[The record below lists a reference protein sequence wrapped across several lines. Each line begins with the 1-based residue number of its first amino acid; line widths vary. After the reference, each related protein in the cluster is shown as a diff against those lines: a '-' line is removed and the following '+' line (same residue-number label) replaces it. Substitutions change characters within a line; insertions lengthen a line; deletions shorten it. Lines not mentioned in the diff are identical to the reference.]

1 MSRSDGRGGLR
12 ELSWLALALALPAP
26 WLAAALLP
34 ADLGAG
40 GISLLAGLAILGAAF
55 LLSWST
61 ELAERDIPQSLAL
74 LVLALVSVLPEYAVD
89 LHFAIRAASEP
100 RYASYAIANMT
111 GANRLLIGL
120 GWALVV
126 LTACARGRQTELAIA
141 PRQRLEMRFLLLATC
156 WSFTIPLGG
165 HLDLVDSSVMLGLF
179 GAYVWTASRGRA
191 VEVELIGPA
200 AWIDARTA
208 AAPRRVVALFL
219 LAYGAFAIWMSAEPF
234 AEGLVELGQH
244 VHVDEFLLVQW
255 VAPLASES
263 PEFVVALLFAWRLRG
278 TVGLGALISSKVNQW
293 TLLVGALPVAFVAAG
308 GGLEGLALDARQREE
323 LWLTSAQ
330 SLLATVIVADLRV
343 SRLEA
348 IVLASLFAVQLV
360 FPGTEVRLAFAV
372 LYVVLAGGLLVH
384 SGERRLGVL
393 ALLRGR

>member
-1 MSRSDGRGGLR
+1 MSARSGWGGARDLAW
-12 ELSWLALALALPAP
+12 LVLALGLPVP
-26 WLAAALLP
+26 W
-34 ADLGAG
+34 LGAG
-40 GISLLAGLAILGAAF
+40 AVGAAPEAGVVATLSGLAILGAAF

-61 ELAERDIPQSLAL
+61 ELAERDVPQSLAL

-89 LHFAIRAASEP
+89 LHFAIRAATEP
-100 RYASYAIANMT
+100 RYAGYAVANMT

-120 GWALVV
+120 GWSAVV
-126 LTACARGRQTELAIA
+126 LLSCARRRESHLTVA
-141 PRQRLEMRFLLLATC
+141 PHQRLEIRFLLLATL

-165 HLDLVDSSVMLGLF
+165 HLDLVDSGVLLALF
-179 GAYVWTASRGRA
+179 GGYVVAASRGA
-191 VEVELIGPA
+191 EVEVELVGPA
-200 AWIDARTA
+200 AWLDARCGD
-208 AAPRRVVALFL
+208 APRRLLVLAL
-219 LAYGAFAIWMSAEPF
+219 LAYGALAIWLSAEPF

-293 TLLVGALPVAFVAAG
+293 TLLVGALPVAFLAAG
-308 GGLEGLALDARQREE
+308 GGLEGIPLDARQREE

-330 SLLATVIVADLRV
+330 SLLATVVVADLRV

-348 IVLASLFAVQLV
+348 VLLASLFAVQLV
-360 FPGTEVRLAFAV
+360 FPSTEVRLAFAV
-372 LYVVLAGGLLVH
+372 LYVVVALGLVVH
-384 SGERRLGVL
+384 SGERRAGLRG
-393 ALLRGR
+393 LLRR